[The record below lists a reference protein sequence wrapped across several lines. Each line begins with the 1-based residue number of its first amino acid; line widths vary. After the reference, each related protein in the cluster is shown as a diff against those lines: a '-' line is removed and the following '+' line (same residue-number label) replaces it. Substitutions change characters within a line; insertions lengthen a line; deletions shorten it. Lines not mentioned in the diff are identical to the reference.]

1 MLAVLQR
8 LGVACVSSFENRL
21 QACWL
26 QKLQVRKIAERKIV
40 RRIKAFK
47 LAMFSSKINYDFERS
62 NIRNCCDVY
71 RTLAQYSES
80 VAKTMIKACVEW
92 EN

>member
-8 LGVACVSSFENRL
+8 LGVAYVSSCENRL
-21 QACWL
+21 QAYWL

-62 NIRNCCDVY
+62 NIYGTAVTYIAHSHSIARVLQ
-71 RTLAQYSES
+71 RR
-80 VAKTMIKACVEW
+80 
-92 EN
+92 